1 MSDVIGYQIVSKK
14 YCPYYCHCIV
24 IDKLKVCQAYMFSG
38 LYAEKIA
45 KSLKENSLSLG
56 DLRKEVDRQ
65 ENSPV

>member
-1 MSDVIGYQIVSKK
+1 
-14 YCPYYCHCIV
+14 
-24 IDKLKVCQAYMFSG
+24 MFSG